1 MNDYDD
7 ARVPPIQ
14 VLLDEL
20 LDLRAAIVDESVPAT
35 QHIGQ
40 AHAFHRDSVTN
51 LLHYLALRRRD
62 LRPLQ
67 RLLAE
72 QGLSSLG
79 RAEAHVLATIDA
91 VLSVLHRLAGR
102 SWRPDTPGGPPIDF
116 QAGQKLLC
124 DHADAVLGS
133 TPQERGVRIMVTMP
147 DTAADDYRLVEDLL
161 ARGMDCIR
169 INCAHDDP
177 ATWLRIIENLRRAE
191 KTLGRSCR
199 VAMDLGGPKL
209 RTGPIEAGPAVVKL
223 RPARD
228 AFGHVTAPARI
239 WLSTTDEP
247 QESPSGAA
255 PCLSVPAAWLARL
268 AQGHRVKL
276 TDARG
281 SKRTLA
287 VVEVLPHGCWLET
300 EKTVYFTEGTTL
312 RHDRPGAK
320 GRNPTTRLTAVPS
333 REGFIRLGN
342 GERLVLTRDDAPGRA
357 ACRDDAGQVVS
368 AATMGCTLPQI
379 FDDVRQGESIYFDD
393 GKIGGVIEDIDH
405 DHMHILIT
413 QAPPGGT
420 KLRADKGI
428 NLPDSAL
435 RLPALTGKDIE
446 DLAFVVEHA
455 DIVQLSFPNSAEDV
469 ASLQEH
475 IARLG
480 DKRPAIVLKI
490 ETRRGFEN
498 LPEMLLMALRSP
510 RCGVMIARGD
520 LAVECGFE
528 RLAEVQE
535 EILWI
540 CEAAHVPVV
549 WATQVLETMA
559 KEGIPSRAE
568 VTDAAMAH
576 RAECVMLNK
585 GPYIIDAVRV
595 LDDILRR
602 MQGHQTKKQSM
613 LRMLQLACDSSDS
626 SHRRFGEAVA

>member
-7 ARVPPIQ
+7 ARLPPIQ
-14 VLLDEL
+14 VLLEQL
-20 LDLRAAIVDESVPAT
+20 LELRAAIVDESVPAT
-35 QHIGQ
+35 PHIEQ
-40 AHAFHRDSVTN
+40 AHARHRDSVAN

-67 RLLAE
+67 QLLVE

-102 SWRPDTPGGPPIDF
+102 SWRPDTPGHPPIDF

-124 DHADAVLGS
+124 DHTDTVLG
-133 TPQERGVRIMVTMP
+133 TAPNERGVRIMVTMP
-147 DTAADDYRLVEDLL
+147 STAADDHRLVEDLL
-161 ARGMDCIR
+161 AQGMDCIR
-169 INCAHDDP
+169 INCAHDEP
-177 ATWLRIIENLRRAE
+177 AVWLRIIENLRRAE
-191 KTLGRSCR
+191 NTLGRSCK

-209 RTGPIEAGPAVVKL
+209 RTGPIDAGPAVIKV

-228 AFGHVTAPARI
+228 AFGRVTAPARI
-239 WLSTTDEP
+239 WLCSTGEP
-247 QESPSGAA
+247 QESPPEAVPS
-255 PCLSVPAAWLARL
+255 LSVPAAWLARL
-268 AQGHRVKL
+268 AQGHGVKL

-287 VVEVLPHGCWLET
+287 VVEVLSNGCWLEAD
-300 EKTVYFTEGTTL
+300 KTIYFTEGTIL
-312 RHDRPGAK
+312 RHVRPGAK
-320 GRNPTTRLTAVPS
+320 GRGPTAELTGIPS

-342 GERLVLTRDDAPGRA
+342 GDRLVLTRSDAPGRDA
-357 ACRDDAGQVVS
+357 HVDDAGQLVS
-368 AATMGCTLPQI
+368 AATLGCTLPQI
-379 FDDVRQGESIYFDD
+379 FDDVRRGESIYFDD
-393 GKIGGVIEDIDH
+393 GKIGGVIETIDH
-405 DHMHILIT
+405 DEMHILIT

-428 NLPDSAL
+428 NLPDSTL
-435 RLPALTGKDIE
+435 RLPALTGKDVE

-498 LPEMLLMALRSP
+498 LPEMLLTALRSP
-510 RCGVMIARGD
+510 SCGVMIARGD

-559 KEGIPSRAE
+559 KKGIPSRAE

-585 GPYIIDAVRV
+585 GPHIVDAVRV

-602 MQGHQTKKQSM
+602 MQGHQTKKQAM
-613 LRMLQLACDSSDS
+613 LRMLQLACDSS
-626 SHRRFGEAVA
+626 HHRFGEAVA